1 MKSKDFQWL
10 TNEFMLDCSAVRN
23 ATALLVLP
31 RRNISS
37 IYFFSSYS
45 IAAATHRDR

>member
-1 MKSKDFQWL
+1 MKNLDFDWE
-10 TNEFMLDCSAVRN
+10 TNEFILDCSAVRN
-23 ATALLVLP
+23 AAALLVLP
-31 RRNISS
+31 RRNIGN

>member
-10 TNEFMLDCSAVRN
+10 TNKFMLDCSAVRN
-23 ATALLVLP
+23 AAAPKVLP
-31 RRNISS
+31 RRNIGN